1 MPCPLV
7 TVYKKLI
14 LINKHKRVAIKYYMI
29 KNREFMDTLWSYQ
42 TYIYTMIIVTFSCIH
57 PMLLVS
63 IKIVV
68 SGAYCPHKRH

>member
-1 MPCPLV
+1 MPCPPV

-42 TYIYTMIIVTFSCIH
+42 TYIYTMIIVSRVLTAH
-57 PMLLVS
+57 TRDTRYL
-63 IKIVV
+63 
-68 SGAYCPHKRH
+68 